1 MCGCNKINGMKKRRI
16 SGFGGIGSAAGELIP
31 VVAGYAAGQI
41 LSKQLTFLSAN
52 PTMGNLVK
60 VAAGLFFAGNKG
72 MIGGL
77 AKGIALNGAAG
88 FVMPVLEQSGLGLLP
103 PGMPARYIAG
113 VPEPDAILTDAP
125 IGY

>member
-1 MCGCNKINGMKKRRI
+1 MCGCKINGMSKKNRI
-16 SGFGGIGSAAGELIP
+16 SGFGGIGSAAGELLP
-31 VVAGYAAGQI
+31 VLAGYALGNIA
-41 LSKQLTFLSAN
+41 KRQLTFLSAN
-52 PTMGNLVK
+52 PTMGNIVQ

-88 FVMPVLEQSGLGLLP
+88 FVMPVIEQSGLGLLP

-113 VPEPDAILTDAP
+113 VPEPDAILADAP